1 MTKNTKEQT
10 TRSMYKLYLLTFF
23 AGAGLFFFNI
33 ISHAITL
40 KPITNEYMNNTL
52 LGMFG
57 LWSLGAVVTGLDYFG
72 RKSKED
78 RLNDT
83 SQKESTK

>member
-1 MTKNTKEQT
+1 
-10 TRSMYKLYLLTFF
+10 
-23 AGAGLFFFNI
+23 
-33 ISHAITL
+33 
-40 KPITNEYMNNTL
+40 MNNTL